1 MKKDFEAERAA
12 FRKEVE
18 TLEAR
23 LRESQLAIREAAK
36 QLEQADSMRKAV
48 EAEKDSVY
56 KQMEVFR

>member
-48 EAEKDSVY
+48 EAERDSVY